1 MGGTQHLSNVSS
13 WNHNIPRTQGIE
25 QGPFP
30 DMYRGPFA
38 GMNNAGELLA
48 HDLKE
53 TIDFCTAGNVALFM
67 AEPI

>member
-1 MGGTQHLSNVSS
+1 
-13 WNHNIPRTQGIE
+13 
-25 QGPFP
+25 
-30 DMYRGPFA
+30 MYRGPFA